1 MQLLKAHANC
11 SNLMRFYLWISIES
25 RHQKQNP
32 MEKTLPDGAIFEEN
46 LGEIGCFYEKKRR
59 HVSD

>member
-1 MQLLKAHANC
+1 
-11 SNLMRFYLWISIES
+11 MRFYLWISIKS